1 MITIENFLK
10 DVEEWAKGDL
20 HIESVIVVG
29 SYACGTNKNTSDIDL
44 CIITSNKETMVKN
57 QDFTKIFGNIDKKQT
72 EYYGKCTSI
81 RVWYKEGREIEF
93 GIVDPSWI
101 ESPLDAGTYKVLSDG
116 YKVIIDKK
124 HYFRNIDISKS

>member
-1 MITIENFLK
+1 MIENFLK

-29 SYACGTNKNTSDIDL
+29 SYARGTNKNTSDIDL